1 VLILVQGVAWV
12 DSGTGHIIRMRTD
25 LLKPASKVRLTRQT
39 TEIQFSEVHF
49 KEMTSTFWLPREV
62 VVTVEWK
69 GRTFRNVHQ
78 YSDFKLFN
86 VQSEEKRKAA

>member
-1 VLILVQGVAWV
+1 VAWV
-12 DSGTGHIIRMRTD
+12 DCGTGHIIRMRTD

-49 KEMTSTFWLPREV
+49 NEMTSTFWLPSEV

-86 VQSEEKRKAA
+86 VQSEEKRKAT